1 MDKGDYMQLLA
12 MARAHDQPARSSA
25 RGGGSRRPRTAGT
38 VSGTGSR
45 RAQRLDEKYGG
56 GGCGWLN
63 TFDRE
68 LPPPF
73 GRCSAATIRKFN
85 DNMLQERFGEI
96 RKVKGAGKAGG
107 AKKKK
112 KKASSSAAK
121 KANGEPASP
130 SSPETPQV
138 RGVGLGWSPA
148 KSYHAYLRG
157 NWGGAGDGAAGG
169 AGGAR
174 ESAFTGGLSKGFP
187 GMRSAP
193 SYTFGERLKDPLAR
207 DERDTPGFRLVDEA
221 FSHTS
226 KCYRPPA
233 FTMQGRWKEPAD
245 LTDEREPGDKRRGGG
260 SPGGKGGR
268 RNRKGVHA
276 EGSRGSVSGWNSN
289 PTHKIG
295 GYSVKMMPFG
305 SKNLRRRYQM

>member
-12 MARAHDQPARSSA
+12 MARAHEPSKATS
-25 RGGGSRRPRTAGT
+25 GRPRTAGT

-56 GGCGWLN
+56 GGVGWIN

-85 DNMLQERFGEI
+85 DNMLQERFGEL
-96 RKVKGAGKAGG
+96 RKVKRKGGKSG
-107 AKKKK
+107 
-112 KKASSSAAK
+112 KKASSGGGAGAGGAATPGGPGG
-121 KANGEPASP
+121 AADADDEADAPAVHHVSL
-130 SSPETPQV
+130 S
-138 RGVGLGWSPA
+138 WSPA

-157 NWGGAGDGAAGG
+157 NWGGAEAEGGRG
-169 AGGAR
+169 AGGAHGAGGR
-174 ESAFTGGLSKGFP
+174 SQGLSAGFP
-187 GMRSAP
+187 GMRTAP

-233 FTMQGRWKEPAD
+233 FTMQGRWKEPTD
-245 LTDEREPGDKRRGGG
+245 FEDERERGEKGAAQRKKDRAAARRRK
-260 SPGGKGGR
+260 KGGR
-268 RNRKGVHA
+268 PPSPGKGV
-276 EGSRGSVSGWNSN
+276 GN
-289 PTHKIG
+289 PVHKIG

>member
-12 MARAHDQPARSSA
+12 MARAHDQPARGSS
-25 RGGGSRRPRTAGT
+25 SSSRPRTAGT

-73 GRCSAATIRKFN
+73 GRCSASTIRKFN
-85 DNMLQERFGEI
+85 DNMLQERFGEL
-96 RKVKGAGKAGG
+96 RKVKR
-107 AKKKK
+107 
-112 KKASSSAAK
+112 
-121 KANGEPASP
+121 KANGSGSP
-130 SSPETPQV
+130 SAKGAVKSGGAGSSSSSPSPAADRDAERERDAPV
-138 RGVGLGWSPA
+138 HHVSLSWSPA

-157 NWGGAGDGAAGG
+157 NWGGADGAGG
-169 AGGAR
+169 AGGAGGHGGGGPASR
-174 ESAFTGGLSKGFP
+174 GLSAGFP

-193 SYTFGERLKDPLAR
+193 AWTFGERLKDPLAR

-233 FTMQGRWKEPAD
+233 FTMQGRWKDPVD
-245 LTDEREPGDKRRGGG
+245 LTDEREPGDKGG
-260 SPGGKGGR
+260 SP
-268 RNRKGVHA
+268 
-276 EGSRGSVSGWNSN
+276 SRGSSRKGRRKKRAPRPASPN

-295 GYSVKMMPFG
+295 GYNVKMMPFG

>member
-107 AKKKK
+107 VSYGVAPSFACAMMSTPLSWRNLRASIGPPIAAKWIGCMPSSVL
-112 KKASSSAAK
+112 ASSSDGRASAA
-121 KANGEPASP
+121 A
-130 SSPETPQV
+130 
-138 RGVGLGWSPA
+138 
-148 KSYHAYLRG
+148 
-157 NWGGAGDGAAGG
+157 AGDNG
-169 AGGAR
+169 
-174 ESAFTGGLSKGFP
+174 
-187 GMRSAP
+187 
-193 SYTFGERLKDPLAR
+193 
-207 DERDTPGFRLVDEA
+207 
-221 FSHTS
+221 
-226 KCYRPPA
+226 
-233 FTMQGRWKEPAD
+233 
-245 LTDEREPGDKRRGGG
+245 
-260 SPGGKGGR
+260 
-268 RNRKGVHA
+268 
-276 EGSRGSVSGWNSN
+276 
-289 PTHKIG
+289 
-295 GYSVKMMPFG
+295 
-305 SKNLRRRYQM
+305 